1 MKNIL
6 NTFII
11 LCLCVFTQTA
21 NAQSLKLGHV
31 NITKVLE
38 GMAGYQAAEKKLQEF
53 ATQLQ
58 ETMLN
63 MQKEYEKKIQE
74 YYETEK
80 DMLPA
85 IKEVKAKEITD
96 LETRITKLQ
105 SSSDT
110 QLQQKQVELLKPLE
124 EQVMNSIKAIASE
137 KGFAY
142 IFDSSVGSNL
152 LYYPPADDITEMVK
166 TKLGTPKN

>member
-6 NTFII
+6 I
-11 LCLCVFTQTA
+11 LFAILGLSVFSRTV
-21 NAQSLKLGHV
+21 NAQALRLGHV
-31 NITKVLE
+31 NINKVLE

-53 ATQLQ
+53 AQQLQ
-58 ETMLN
+58 ETLLN
-63 MQKEYEKKIQE
+63 MQKEYEKKVQE
-74 YYETEK
+74 YYDTEK

-105 SSSDT
+105 ASSDD

-124 EQVMNSIKAIASE
+124 EQVMNAIKSVAAD
-137 KGFAY
+137 KGFTY
-142 IFDSSVGSNL
+142 VFDSSVGSNL
-152 LYYPPADDITEMVK
+152 LYYPPADDITDMVK
-166 TKLGTPKN
+166 SKLGSQ

>member
-1 MKNIL
+1 MRNIAAAI
-6 NTFII
+6 TIF
-11 LCLCVFTQTA
+11 CLSGFMHAADAQT
-21 NAQSLKLGHV
+21 LKLGHV

-58 ETMLN
+58 ETLLN

-105 SSSDT
+105 ASSDT

-124 EQVMNSIKAIASE
+124 EQVMNAIKAVAADKS
-137 KGFAY
+137 FTY

-152 LYYPPADDITEMVK
+152 LYYPPSDDITEMVK
-166 TKLGTPKN
+166 SKLGTAKN

>member
-1 MKNIL
+1 MKNVL
-6 NTFII
+6 NLLLIAALSAF
-11 LCLCVFTQTA
+11 CFDS
-21 NAQSLKLGHV
+21 NAQTLKLGHV

-53 ATQLQ
+53 AGQLQ

-63 MQKEYEKKIQE
+63 MQKEYEKKVQE
-74 YYETEK
+74 YYNTEK

-96 LETRITKLQ
+96 LETRIAKLQ
-105 SSSDT
+105 ASSDD
-110 QLQQKQVELLKPLE
+110 QLTQKQVELLKPLE
-124 EQVMNSIKAIASE
+124 EQVMAAIKAVAAD
-137 KGFAY
+137 KGFTY

-152 LYYPPADDITEMVK
+152 LYYPPADDITDQIK
-166 TKLGTPKN
+166 ARLSSQ

>member
-1 MKNIL
+1 MKNVL
-6 NTFII
+6 NLLLVIALSACF
-11 LCLCVFTQTA
+11 FNA
-21 NAQSLKLGHV
+21 EAQSLKLGHV

-38 GMAGYQAAEKKLQEF
+38 GMEGYKAAEKKLQEF

-58 ETMLN
+58 ETMVN
-63 MQKEYEKKIQE
+63 MQKEYEKKVQE

-105 SSSDT
+105 ASSDE
-110 QLQQKQVELLKPLE
+110 QMSQKQVELLKPLE
-124 EQVMNSIKAIASE
+124 EQVMNAIKGVAAD
-137 KGFAY
+137 KGFTY
-142 IFDSSVGSNL
+142 VFDSSVGSNL
-152 LYYPPADDITEMVK
+152 LHYPASDDITDLVK
-166 TKLGTPKN
+166 GKLGPQ